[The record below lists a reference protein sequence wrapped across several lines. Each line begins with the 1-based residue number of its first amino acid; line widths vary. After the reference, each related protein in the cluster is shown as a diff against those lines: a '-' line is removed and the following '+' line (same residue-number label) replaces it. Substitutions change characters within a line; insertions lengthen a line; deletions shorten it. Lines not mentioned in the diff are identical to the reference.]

1 MAGATSAT
9 ALPPGGIGPE
19 LPESLDPKIL
29 PRTSRSSKRGSN
41 QLEAQQPKPK
51 VARSSGA
58 QVAPS
63 CASTKPCTPSGLTGI
78 WMLHVQRP
86 AVSFKYEL
94 AQLEDQ
100 SVAGWACAHEI
111 GQSHRSQVAGQ
122 LQGYVL
128 IWTED
133 GHGKFRATL
142 AADGQS
148 FSGTAQLDAAISLE
162 FQALRL
168 PEQQQGEGD
177 HEYVFTHDGESL
189 RCSKQLLEEHIPKL
203 LQMVSTAGPISSSDL
218 LKSCPL
224 EAAVHSRLLPLLR
237 ALGNPQGHVTVHNAV
252 HILSLAD
259 WLGCADATLQA
270 LAGAV
275 STSLVPDMLRAA
287 GSEEAAS
294 VELVLQRNLLIYD
307 TEAIEALV
315 KDEQKSRWT
324 ELCGPAVLR
333 CLRRL
338 SQTDPE
344 GLRLS
349 RAASAAIA
357 LGLPLK
363 EVHTAM
369 PSRLRFGPGAKNLFL
384 DLHKRGIGPEGAAR
398 LEFPSGLRDLDLD
411 LTRCNIRAVGAAAL
425 RFPSGLQRLRLIL
438 HKCDIGP
445 EGAKALSLPSSL
457 ERLEM
462 DLSHCLIGPIGATH
476 LQLPRG
482 LLELDLVLLRC
493 GIGAKGAKALSLP
506 DGLQTLRLDL
516 AKCELGVEGLKGLKL
531 PPRLTSLNLD
541 LTMNALGLDAIK
553 AFLLALP
560 KSLEALE
567 MTLTGC
573 KIPAAQISQLQ
584 QVARRR
590 LTNVTSPNFVT

>member
-1 MAGATSAT
+1 M
-9 ALPPGGIGPE
+9 
-19 LPESLDPKIL
+19 
-29 PRTSRSSKRGSN
+29 
-41 QLEAQQPKPK
+41 EAQAPKPK
-51 VARSSGA
+51 VARSVWSQGA
-58 QVAPS
+58 
-63 CASTKPCTPSGLTGI
+63 KPCSPSGLTGK

-86 AVSFKYEL
+86 AVSFQYEL

-100 SVAGWACAHEI
+100 RVTGLACADGADI
-111 GQSHRSQVAGQ
+111 GSHRSQVAGQ

-168 PEQQQGEGD
+168 PEQQGEGD
-177 HEYVFTHDGESL
+177 HEYVFSHEGESL
-189 RCSKQLLEEHIPKL
+189 RCSKQLLEEHVPKL

-224 EAAVHSRLLPLLR
+224 EAAVHNRLLPLLR
-237 ALGNPQGHVTVHNAV
+237 ALGHPQGHVTVQNAV

-287 GSEEAAS
+287 GSEAPS
-294 VELVLQRNLLIYD
+294 VELVLQRNLLVHD

-315 KDEQKSRWT
+315 KDEQSWT

-338 SQTDPE
+338 GQTDPE

-349 RAASAAIA
+349 RAGSAAIA

-398 LEFPSGLRDLDLD
+398 LEFPSSLRDLDLD

-482 LLELDLVLLRC
+482 LVELDLVLLRC

-516 AKCELGVEGLKGLKL
+516 AKCELGVGGLKGLKL

-541 LTMNALGLDAIK
+541 LTMHALGLDAIK

-590 LTNVTSPNFVT
+590 TNVTSPTFVT